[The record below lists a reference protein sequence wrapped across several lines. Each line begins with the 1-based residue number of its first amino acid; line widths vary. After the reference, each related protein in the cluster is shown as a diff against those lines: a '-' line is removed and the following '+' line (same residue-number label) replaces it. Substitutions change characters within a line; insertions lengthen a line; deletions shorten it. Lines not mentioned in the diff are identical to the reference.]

1 MSLFGRLARLF
12 RANAN
17 AAISA
22 AENPVL
28 ILDQAVED
36 MQADLV
42 KLRQAVATA
51 IASQKR
57 VEQQWK
63 FADEKARTWFE
74 RAELALK
81 NGDEDLAREALSR
94 RKAEAESAATLKAS
108 LSVQEGQVSSLKKSL
123 AALEGKIA
131 EASTKKELLK
141 ARQQAAEAQQNLQGV
156 LSGVNTDGAMAAF
169 QRMEEK
175 VLQQEARGQAL
186 AELAGSD
193 LESRFARLDE
203 GSVDDELAA
212 LKASISGTAGALPPG
227 SSQPALPASANDPLD
242 VPFSETAQHQAN
254 PSSAG

>member
-1 MSLFGRLARLF
+1 MGLFGRIARLF

-22 AENPVL
+22 AENPAL

-57 VEQQWK
+57 LQQQWQT
-63 FADEKARTWFE
+63 ADENARTWYE
-74 RAELALK
+74 RAEIALQK
-81 NGDEDLAREALSR
+81 GEEDLAREALAR
-94 RKAEAESAATLKAS
+94 RKAEADSAATLKAS
-108 LSVQEGQVSSLKKSL
+108 LAVQEQQVTSLRKSL

-131 EASTKKELLK
+131 EARTKKEMLK
-141 ARQQAAEAQQNLQGV
+141 ARHQAAEAQQNLQGV
-156 LSGVNTDGAMAAF
+156 LSGVSTDGAMAAF
-169 QRMEEK
+169 QAMEEK

-193 LESRFARLDE
+193 LESQFARLDE
-203 GSVDDELAA
+203 CSVDDELAA
-212 LKASISGTAGALPPG
+212 LKGKLSGTAGALPP
-227 SSQPALPASANDPLD
+227 SSAQALPAAADDPLD
-242 VPFSETAQHQAN
+242 VLFAETAQHQAN